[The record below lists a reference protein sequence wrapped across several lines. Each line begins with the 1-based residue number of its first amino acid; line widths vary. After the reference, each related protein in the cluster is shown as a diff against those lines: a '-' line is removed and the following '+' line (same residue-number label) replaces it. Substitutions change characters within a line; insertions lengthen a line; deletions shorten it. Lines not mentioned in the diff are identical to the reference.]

1 MTDPTIGL
9 TVDFYEFRNPAPT
22 LPFNPR
28 KFICRRTV
36 VSLSN
41 LVSGLNLQKNP
52 PRLKQSRKTAAT
64 RDETDPEACFRSVSS
79 LVAAYLRILGH
90 IRVFSTSSAQS

>member
-1 MTDPTIGL
+1 MTVPTIGQA
-9 TVDFYEFRNPAPT
+9 VDFYEFRNPAPT
-22 LPFNPR
+22 LPSYPS
-28 KFICRRTV
+28 KLIWRRTV

-41 LVSGLNLQKNP
+41 LVFGLNLQKNP

-79 LVAAYLRILGH
+79 LVAAYLRILIQ
-90 IRVFSTSSAQS
+90 IRVFSASSAQS